1 MHKPVGAVH
10 FYVTKE
16 LSGKCLAF
24 SRQTVTL
31 HLPCPATNSLGV
43 YDYFGMVFQDTDKV
57 RFLTQ
62 HVYISVPL
70 TLSSSRTP
78 TKTVLHEPMG
88 TLMQSGLN
96 LLKLLYL
103 TCMVNLYQCAE
114 GIDNNS
120 NQLSPFNFG
129 GSNQWQKREKLLT
142 FKSVLALELSPVLSD
157 LSHFS

>member
-1 MHKPVGAVH
+1 M
-10 FYVTKE
+10 
-16 LSGKCLAF
+16 AF
-24 SRQTVTL
+24 SHQTVTL

-43 YDYFGMVFQDTDKV
+43 YDYFGMVVQDTDKV

-62 HVYISVPL
+62 HVYISVPP

-78 TKTVLHEPMG
+78 TKTVLNEPKA

-114 GIDNNS
+114 GIDKNS
-120 NQLSPFNFG
+120 NPLGPFNFG
-129 GSNQWQKREKLLT
+129 ESNQWQKREKLLT

-157 LSHFS
+157 LTHFS